1 MPSYQYRAARQNG
14 KSVKGTAQAA
24 DPAELRADLREQG
37 IFLISCEETK
47 DKQTGKKL
55 KAKQLAEFCRE
66 LGMMISSGVPLIR
79 AISIMSQRD
88 VKPQL
93 KKVYA
98 DLYRDLQKGMML
110 SEAMAAQGN
119 VFPELLIN
127 MYKASESTGGMD
139 VTSKKMA
146 FHYEKTHK
154 INQKAVSA
162 AVYPTILLV
171 VTVVVLLVVFL
182 AVLPKFFELYQD
194 MDAEM
199 PALTSFMLG
208 LSMGVRDH
216 WLAVLIVILLLV
228 LVIRGAI
235 AQPKVRAVVDRKK
248 LGLPIVGKLLRTIYT
263 SRFARTLSSS
273 YSSGISMINAL
284 ENTRDTIG
292 NTYIA
297 GQFDQLIRDVRE
309 GQTLSTAIG
318 KVQGIDNKL
327 PASILIGEETG
338 RLDSMLES
346 IADTFD
352 YDAEIALQR
361 MTTLMEPV
369 MIILMAIV
377 IGSVMISVM
386 LPLPTLYNAIGAGA

>member
-1 MPSYQYRAARQNG
+1 MPSYQYKAATQNG
-14 KSVKGTAQAA
+14 KAVKGTAQAA
-24 DPAELRADLREQG
+24 DPAALRTELREQG
-37 IFLISCEETK
+37 IFLISCQEAKE
-47 DKQTGKKL
+47 KQNAKKM

-79 AISIMSQRD
+79 AISIMAQRD
-88 VKPQL
+88 VKPQI
-93 KKVYA
+93 KKIYT

-110 SEAMAAQGN
+110 SEAMAEQGN
-119 VFPELLIN
+119 VFPDLLIN

-139 VTSKKMA
+139 VTSRKMA
-146 FHYEKTHK
+146 AHFEKMHK
-154 INQKAVSA
+154 INQKAISA
-162 AVYPTILLV
+162 AVYPIILMS
-171 VTVVVLLVVFL
+171 VTLVVLLVVFL
-182 AVLPKFFELYQD
+182 AVLPKFFQMYED
-194 MDAEM
+194 MDAVL
-199 PALTSFMLG
+199 PGITQFMLG
-208 LSMGVRDH
+208 LSMGIQKH
-216 WLAVLIVILLLV
+216 WLAILITVLVLI
-228 LVIRGAI
+228 LVIRGIVARPNVK
-235 AQPKVRAVVDRKK
+235 AMLDKKK
-248 LGLPIVGKLLRTIYT
+248 LGIPIVGKLLRTIYT

-297 GQFDQLIRDVRE
+297 GQFDQLINDVRE
-309 GQTLSTAIG
+309 GQPLSVSIG
-318 KVQGIDNKL
+318 KIQGIDNKL

-369 MIILMAIV
+369 MIIIMAVI

>member
-1 MPSYQYRAARQNG
+1 MPAYQYRAARQNG

-24 DPAELRADLREQG
+24 DPAALRADLREQG

-47 DKQTGKKL
+47 DKRDTKKM

-79 AISIMSQRD
+79 AISIMAQRD
-88 VKPQL
+88 VKPQV
-93 KKVYA
+93 KKVYT

-119 VFPELLIN
+119 VFPDLLIN

-146 FHYEKTHK
+146 AHFEKMHK

-162 AVYPTILLV
+162 AVYPIILLV
-171 VTVVVLLVVFL
+171 VTLVVLLVVFL
-182 AVLPKFFELYQD
+182 AVLPKFFELYED
-194 MDAEM
+194 MDAPM
-199 PALTSFMLG
+199 PAITQFMLG
-208 LSMGVRDH
+208 LSKGIQSH
-216 WLAVLIVILLLV
+216 WLVILIVILVLI
-228 LVIRGAI
+228 LVIKGLI
-235 AQPKVRAVVDRKK
+235 AQPKVKAVLDRKK
-248 LGLPIVGKLLRTIYT
+248 LGIPIVGKLLRTIYT

-292 NTYIA
+292 NSYIA
-297 GQFDQLIRDVRE
+297 GQFDQLISDVRE
-309 GQTLSTAIG
+309 GQPLSASIG
-318 KVQGIDNKL
+318 KIQGIDNKL

-386 LPLPTLYNAIGAGA
+386 LPLPTLYNAIGSGA